1 MVVLLALA
9 SSLVWGVSDFAGGVL
24 SRRMPPY
31 LVVGASQTLAVVPLT
46 AAVLAMGDRPAGGP
60 WLAWAI
66 GAAVFGA
73 GGLMCFYRG
82 LAIGPMGVVAAIA
95 ALGGAVPVALGVAL
109 GEAPT
114 PLMWAGMAAALV
126 GASLAAGPELHA
138 KVNARAVTLGG
149 AAALLFGLALFAMDR
164 AGRHSTVLTTWTMR
178 LTTATACVV
187 ILLVARRRAGPALR
201 QAGRAWLPLAA
212 IGAADALANF
222 LFMASSSQGMVSVAA
237 VLGSL
242 YPVVT
247 ILLARLL
254 LHEHLRHIQHLGV
267 ALSLL
272 GVVGIAAG

>member
-1 MVVLLALA
+1 MLVLLALV

-24 SRRMPPY
+24 SRRMPPH
-31 LVVGASQTLAVVPLT
+31 VVVAASQTLAVVPLT
-46 AAVLAMGDRPAGGP
+46 LAVLAMGDRPAGGP

-138 KVNARAVTLGG
+138 KVNARSVTLGG

-178 LTTATACVV
+178 LTTATACVAV
-187 ILLVARRRAGPALR
+187 LVVARRRAGPALR

-222 LFMASSSQGMVSVAA
+222 LFMASSSHGMVSVAA

-242 YPVVT
+242 YPLVT